1 MSLLTKIFGSNDRE
15 VKKYLPGVDEINTL
29 EPDFEALSDEE
40 LRAKT
45 DEFRQRL
52 ADGASVDD
60 LAPEAFATVR
70 ESARRQVGQ
79 RHYDVQLIG
88 GIVLHQGKIAEL
100 KTGEG
105 KTLTATLPL
114 YLNALEG
121 KGAHLVTV
129 NDYLAKRDAQW
140 YGPVFDALGL
150 TVGVLQHEEA
160 FLFAKEKQSET
171 ENMEHLKPCSRR
183 DAYYADIT
191 YGTNHEFGFDYLR
204 DNMATSLEAT
214 VQRETHYAIV
224 DEVDNILI
232 DEARTPL
239 IISGPAEDSA
249 AMYQT
254 FARLAPRLVEE
265 QDYTI
270 ELKSKAVLL
279 TEGGVEKIEKLLGIQ
294 NIYAPE
300 NYRLTRYMEAAL
312 KAAVIYR
319 RDVDYVVKD
328 GEVVI
333 VDDFTGRLM
342 FGRRWS
348 DGLHQAIE
356 AKEGV
361 KIQNESITYATITL
375 QNYFRLYNK
384 LAGMT
389 GTASTEA
396 EEFDKIYKLE
406 VVTIPTNQPM
416 IREDYSDL
424 VYRTE
429 RAKYEA
435 VAEEVEELHATGQP
449 VLVGT
454 VSIEKSELLSDLLQT
469 RGIAHQVLNAKQHE
483 KEAGIVAQAGRY
495 AGVTIATNMAGRGTD
510 IVLGG
515 KTDERDP
522 VEWEGEHIKVVEAG
536 GLRIIGTERHE
547 SRRIDNQLRGRSGR
561 QGDPGSSRFYV
572 SFEDDIMRRFAPE
585 WLPGMMQKLG
595 MEDDM
600 PLESRMVSRAIETA
614 QTKVEGHNFDIRK
627 HVVDYD
633 DVMNTQR
640 DVIYKERRKIL
651 EGAGL
656 KENILEDVRLELT
669 QIVDSNTPGDEPDGW
684 DLDSLLNEANA
695 IVRLPDEFTH
705 DALAAMTPDGIL
717 DAIMQFAADAY
728 EDKEEALGSDI
739 MRALERLV
747 MLRTIDTL
755 WVEHLTAMDEMR
767 QGVGLAA
774 YGQSDP
780 LVVYKRE
787 AHDMWEQLKS
797 NIRNRITRS
806 IYHVEIAAPAQPA
819 PPPAVTIAT
828 QPAVAATGTDG
839 APPASSNGGP
849 QQLAG
854 DDRAQR
860 AVASALGVKAPP
872 RNLRTN
878 QPAEGGGGT
887 TVVAAQKIG
896 RNDPCHCGSGKKF
909 KKCHGA

>member
-1 MSLLTKIFGSNDRE
+1 MSLLTRIFGSNDRE
-15 VKKYLPGVDEINTL
+15 VKKYLPRVDEINAL
-29 EPDFEALSDEE
+29 EPAFEALSDEQ

-52 ADGASVDD
+52 ADGEPLDGLV
-60 LAPEAFATVR
+60 PEAFAAVR

-79 RHYDVQLIG
+79 RHYDVQLVG
-88 GIVLHQGKIAEL
+88 GIVLHEGKISEL

-150 TVGVLQHEEA
+150 KLGVLQHEEA
-160 FLFAKEKQSET
+160 FLYAREKQSET

-204 DNMATSLEAT
+204 DNMAVSLEAT

-254 FARLAPRLVEE
+254 FARLAPRLAEE
-265 QDYTI
+265 QDYTV
-270 ELKSKAVLL
+270 ELKSRAVLL

-312 KAAVIYR
+312 KAAVIYK

-348 DGLHQAIE
+348 DGLHQAVE

-375 QNYFRLYNK
+375 QNYFRLYDK

-396 EEFDKIYKLE
+396 EEFHKIYTLE

-416 IREDYSDL
+416 VREDFADL

-454 VSIEKSELLSDLLQT
+454 VSIEKSEHLSDLLQT
-469 RGIAHQVLNAKQHE
+469 RGVPHQVLNAKQHE

-495 AGVTIATNMAGRGTD
+495 GGVTIATNMAGRGTD

-515 KTDERDP
+515 KPDERQP
-522 VEWEGEHIKVVEAG
+522 AEWEDEHNRVVEVG

-669 QIVDSNTPGDEPDGW
+669 QIVDSNTPGDDPDGW
-684 DLDSLLNEANA
+684 DIESLLNEANA
-695 IVRLPDEFTH
+695 IVRLPEEFTH
-705 DALAAMTPDGIL
+705 EALAAMSPDGIL
-717 DAIMQFAADAY
+717 EAILQFATDAY
-728 EDKEEALGSDI
+728 EDKEEAHGPEI

-787 AHDMWEQLKS
+787 AHDMWEQLKG

-819 PPPAVTIAT
+819 PPPTVTVAS

-839 APPASSNGGP
+839 APPATNGAP
-849 QQLAG
+849 QPLAG
-854 DDRAQR
+854 DARAQR

-878 QPAEGGGGT
+878 QPVEGGGT